1 MPGYRFSIMN
11 SLRDTRICSVHQWV
25 GETNDIPSLS
35 KGISPTPRS
44 RWLSDVD
51 VFDPH
56 TIASH
61 NLNFLLRFRFKM
73 ASLSVWDHL
82 RHTFDTTQRWSKV
95 VFCPVIVICT
105 SSLHFR
111 TFVYISAVNA
121 YRHCIVRVKRIVGPY
136 IMVNGYLVKRCQ

>member
-1 MPGYRFSIMN
+1 MPGYRFPSWTPFATPE
-11 SLRDTRICSVHQWV
+11 SAVF
-25 GETNDIPSLS
+25 TNEYEGRTTSRPFQ
-35 KGISPTPRS
+35 KGFPPHLVVSCS

-51 VFDPH
+51 VFDPQ

-82 RHTFDTTQRWSKV
+82 HHTFDTTQRWLKAAFS
-95 VFCPVIVICT
+95 T

-121 YRHCIVRVKRIVGPY
+121 YRHCIVRVKRIVRPY
-136 IMVNGYLVKRCQ
+136 VMVKGCLVKRCQ